1 MSRSVD
7 PYDALASIFLPGGG
21 DDGDDASAAID
32 AEETEAADAADAG
45 DAIPTLAATEASF
58 DLTERFAADRARA
71 GLMSC
76 GATRP
81 RGGRPIDMA
90 TAEAGPAIDA
100 DSRLDSAIREPFDVE
115 PGRAPGGARRRRD
128 DGAVELEMLVPGHL
142 PVRAA
147 TWLLPCV
154 RAIAGPER
162 AFGLFRCDPDGVELE
177 LHGPAPEPPPARSL
191 SEAIEAVRGSVRR
204 WFVRPPASL
213 TIELMPDAEP
223 DRLTILTGGDP
234 VAIASAWEV
243 VRRAITGADERRCPR
258 PRLGLAV
265 VGVPRRQA
273 DLITEQLDRIT
284 RERLG
289 IPVELR
295 CCVPRITPGG
305 VPVGI
310 VRGDAADADPVRLTT
325 LVRGDAPGPSITS
338 FRNEHRVPEGPP
350 ASEVRGGTSADG
362 RRLTDVDA
370 DVDVDARSEARPM
383 GPLLGSG
390 LADVADDGPGMPFV
404 FPRSADDRP
413 AARPGVAPTLAGG
426 PTLARIVPPGSSP
439 ATPATPGVPSSPGI
453 DAAPPTRPEYARH
466 LAGLQPLP
474 ARSPSHPEVE
484 LAVDADGALHVL
496 GGVSTVRE
504 LPLVAEWALTHAD
517 LLAMACPDQRIDVRR
532 RPQGHVFTDDALA
545 VSDLHQSQLHLHLLA
560 EIEVDGRRGWFV
572 SPLHRPRGH

>member
-1 MSRSVD
+1 MSRSDD

-21 DDGDDASAAID
+21 DDADDASTVIAGG
-32 AEETEAADAADAG
+32 ESVEADATVDQ
-45 DAIPTLAATEASF
+45 PVLAATEATY
-58 DLTERFAADRARA
+58 DLTARFEADRAPA
-71 GLMSC
+71 GMMSS

-81 RGGRPIDMA
+81 RGGRPIDGSVM
-90 TAEAGPAIDA
+90 DA
-100 DSRLDSAIREPFDVE
+100 DTGIARPRDE
-115 PGRAPGGARRRRD
+115 PGTANRESFHAEPRRVPARAMRRHD

-154 RAIAGPER
+154 QAIAGPDR
-162 AFGLFRCDPDGVELE
+162 AFGLFRCDADGVELE

-191 SEAIEAVRGSVRR
+191 AEAIEAVRSSVRR

-234 VAIASAWEV
+234 VAVASAWEIT
-243 VRRAITGADERRCPR
+243 RRAIAGADERRCPR

-289 IPVELR
+289 TSVELR

-310 VRGDAADADPVRLTT
+310 VRGDAFDADPVRLTT
-325 LVRGDAPGPSITS
+325 LVRGDAPGPSISSLRADERAPATPRAFEPAAEFS
-338 FRNEHRVPEGPP
+338 PAESARVDSP
-350 ASEVRGGTSADG
+350 
-362 RRLTDVDA
+362 
-370 DVDVDARSEARPM
+370 ARPM
-383 GPLLGSG
+383 GALLGSG

-404 FPRSADDRP
+404 FPRSADDR
-413 AARPGVAPTLAGG
+413 AASTASVAGLGLTPTAAGG
-426 PTLARIVPPGSSP
+426 PTLARIVPPGTAP
-439 ATPATPGVPSSPGI
+439 AAPADPSAPGI
-453 DAAPPTRPEYARH
+453 EAALPTRPEYARH
-466 LAGLQPLP
+466 IGGLRPLP

-484 LAVDADGALHVL
+484 LAVDSDGSLHVL
-496 GGVSTVRE
+496 GGVCTVRE

-517 LLAMACPDQRIDVRR
+517 LLAMACPDQRIDTRR

-560 EIEVDGRRGWFV
+560 EIEVDGRRAWFV
-572 SPLHRPRGH
+572 SPLHRPHGH